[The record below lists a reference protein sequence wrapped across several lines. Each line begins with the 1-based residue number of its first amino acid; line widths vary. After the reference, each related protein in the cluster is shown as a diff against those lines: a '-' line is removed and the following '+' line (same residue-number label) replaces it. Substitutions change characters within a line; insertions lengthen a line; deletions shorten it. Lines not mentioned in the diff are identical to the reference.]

1 MSLEISE
8 RGIAKKHTKFVL
20 DESRFS
26 WIDRRT
32 CIEDLGHIPV
42 QTFID
47 ACLIAGSRL
56 LGRFPPLPA
65 LHTKR
70 YTFQDVVNL
79 ITNSGRSVA
88 SVCAQYQDD
97 PLMKEL
103 DYLDSYKKAAVDV
116 KHHIIITTDGNVE
129 TLDAKHAPSDVH
141 DCIGQRLPEE
151 LDMYLSRGLIR
162 SRVLTWLTTGK
173 ILIPAPWEGGNSI
186 EFQNLMKVQLD
197 SWRRQALCLLA
208 DSVHRYYQRKEV
220 TTKVWFDSQY
230 EGKFNIKDLLP
241 SPRDKLHTWCVREN
255 LILER
260 QLNLG
265 VLLPAIDLEVIWRL
279 NLKQAT
285 EPGTFPVSLYRS
297 IRYLKDPS
305 FASRTISVKRTGE
318 DVSETQSIINRDTNA
333 FKPLHSTVEITANV
347 IWRFLQLREYVDE
360 NHQLTTWGSILYE
373 TFSAL
378 GPERNLEEAAFL
390 AIELLRLNL
399 LNPHTMFLDYSGAP
413 SRGTGLVF
421 RHSLSRFEL
430 TFLRRD

>member
-1 MSLEISE
+1 MAYYDKDSRQFIDAIYGPSEAFLYGVDKVITELEIKYVSLEISE
-8 RGIAKKHTKFVL
+8 GGIAKKHTKFVL
-20 DESRFS
+20 EESRFS
-26 WIDRRT
+26 WIDRRI

-56 LGRFPPLPA
+56 LSRFPPLPA

-79 ITNSGRSVA
+79 ITNTGRSVA

-116 KHHIIITTDGNVE
+116 KHHVIITTDGNVE

-241 SPRDKLHTWCVREN
+241 SPRDKLHSWCVRED

-260 QLNLG
+260 QLRLG
-265 VLLPAIDLEVIWRL
+265 VLLTARDL
-279 NLKQAT
+279 K
-285 EPGTFPVSLYRS
+285 
-297 IRYLKDPS
+297 
-305 FASRTISVKRTGE
+305 
-318 DVSETQSIINRDTNA
+318 
-333 FKPLHSTVEITANV
+333 
-347 IWRFLQLREYVDE
+347 
-360 NHQLTTWGSILYE
+360 
-373 TFSAL
+373 
-378 GPERNLEEAAFL
+378 
-390 AIELLRLNL
+390 
-399 LNPHTMFLDYSGAP
+399 
-413 SRGTGLVF
+413 GL
-421 RHSLSRFEL
+421 
-430 TFLRRD
+430 